1 MLIDCF
7 YQETLVMQLHLP
19 NKKHATGLLASISLH
34 QNVWQSTRAAPTSG
48 NSGELLIKA
57 EDENKDKILKSKW

>member
-48 NSGELLIKA
+48 NSGESN
-57 EDENKDKILKSKW
+57 DENKDKILKSKW